1 MIIDKQYGNR
11 ARVLSPSKFGNK
23 PQSKMVI
30 YIVVDFV
37 VVCCDKY
44 SDMVGVV

>member
-11 ARVLSPSKFGNK
+11 ARVLSASKFGNK
-23 PQSKMVI
+23 TRSKMVI
-30 YIVVDFV
+30 YIVVEFV
-37 VVCCDKY
+37 VVCGDKY